1 MKEKYIISNTVE
13 HQTKILQQL
22 EKLGYMWQSKKK
34 PTNLIPL
41 EEAKNEVIYLYEE
54 YKTLT
59 YSDLDYLYAGGRDEV
74 IYLYEE
80 YKYEELYNDAIGTK
94 SIKC

>member
-1 MKEKYIISNTVE
+1 MAIQEE
-13 HQTKILQQL
+13 
-22 EKLGYMWQSKKK
+22 
-34 PTNLIPL
+34 TNKFNPL
-41 EEAKNEVIYLYEE
+41 RRIQNEVIYLDEE
-54 YKTLT
+54 YKKLT
-59 YSDLDYLYAGGRDEV
+59 YSDLDFLYAAGRDEV